1 MSIRPPKRVDHRA
14 ATDQTSDDELFGSPD
29 GSSSSDRDSDA
40 TTVVPRVRSSIKDK
54 RHQQRREAAAA
65 KAASSAALARPE
77 VIQTVVPHPLPPG
90 EVQRAANE
98 RHAVLF
104 ASPTKLVCEPC

>member
-1 MSIRPPKRVDHRA
+1 MSIRPPKPVDHRA

-54 RHQQRREAAAA
+54 RHQQLR
-65 KAASSAALARPE
+65 LARPE
-77 VIQTVVPHPLPPG
+77 VVQTVVPHLPPG
-90 EVQRAANE
+90 EVQRAADE
-98 RHAVLF
+98 RHALLF
-104 ASPTKLVCEPC
+104 ASPTKLVCKPG